1 MENNKEIKDT
11 KDTIMSVLTW
21 IDSPFKLFVVVLLGI
36 LGYVAYF
43 VYANQGLLINVYMK
57 NQALPKLDED
67 RFDIA
72 AAMLFRET
80 KAEIVSIFA
89 VDPILNRRV
98 LVRAYAKDGGR
109 QKLLEGANVG
119 LFSSNH
125 ENNSDVIRL
134 MGGEVPCGP
143 YTRPQSEAGL
153 WYIHQGVRYTCR
165 VSVPP
170 DINQF
175 IGQVTVGWAGEP
187 DLDYAR
193 SIMEVVARGLVKDQR

>member
-1 MENNKEIKDT
+1 MNEKQTDKAKDT
-11 KDTIMSVLTW
+11 LMGVLTY
-21 IDSPFKLFVVVLLGI
+21 IDSPFKLIVVLILGI
-36 LGYVAYF
+36 LGYVGYF

-57 NQALPKLDED
+57 NQALPKLDEE

-80 KAEIVSIFA
+80 KAQIVSIFA

-109 QKLLEGANVG
+109 QKLLEGSNVG

-134 MGGEVPCGP
+134 MGGEIPCGA
-143 YTRPQSEAGL
+143 YSRPQSEAGL
-153 WYIHQGVRYTCR
+153 WYIHQGVRFTCR

-175 IGQVTVGWAGEP
+175 IGQVTVGWLAEP
-187 DLDYAR
+187 DLEYAR
-193 SIMEVVARGLVKDQR
+193 SIMEVVARGLVKDKR

>member
-1 MENNKEIKDT
+1 MTEKHKDT
-11 KDTIMSVLTW
+11 LMSVLHYVN
-21 IDSPFKLFVVVLLGI
+21 SPFRLFVVVLLAV
-36 LGYVAYF
+36 LAYVGHF
-43 VYANQGLLINVYMK
+43 VYSNQGLFISVYLK
-57 NQALPKLDED
+57 NQALPKLDEE
-67 RFDIA
+67 RFDLA

-89 VDPILNRRV
+89 VDPILNKRV

-119 LFSSNH
+119 LFSNNH
-125 ENNSDVIRL
+125 ANNSDVVRL
-134 MGGEVPCGP
+134 MAGEIPCGA

-170 DINQF
+170 DIDQF
-175 IGQVTVGWAGEP
+175 IGQITVGWLAEP
-187 DLDYAR
+187 DLDYSRA
-193 SIMEVVARGLVKDQR
+193 IMEVVARGLVLQK